1 MEVLTEVDRDRI
13 EALRTRD
20 EFFWLDLESPS
31 DADLDLLGEL
41 LGLHE
46 LAMEDTRE
54 FGQRPKLD
62 RYPDRAVL
70 LVYWT
75 AHVAQDGVGVEMVEV
90 HLHISGGFLFTV
102 RRAPGPELD
111 ALHDTLVPEG
121 TQAEEY
127 IIYVVLDTLTD
138 ALYPVIDHM
147 EERIDALEDAVLHDT
162 DRHQLTKIYRLKQ
175 EVLTLERRVASQR
188 DQFGPASEAI
198 LELPGLTH
206 GSRPYLRDIGDHLA
220 QVTQEL
226 YRQADD
232 LGALT
237 STYFNA
243 NANRLNRLAT
253 RLTVLATFFLIWTLV
268 TSFFGQNFGWLVRHV
283 DSLEA
288 FLIYDGIGLVIPTI
302 FAAVYFWRRRREWL

>member
-1 MEVLTEVDRDRI
+1 MEVLTEVDRGRI
-13 EALRTRD
+13 EALRARD
-20 EFFWLDLESPS
+20 EFFWLDLASPS
-31 DADLDLLGEL
+31 DADLDALGEL

-62 RYPDRAVL
+62 RYPDAVL

-75 AHVAQDGVGVEMVEV
+75 AHVAPDGVGVEMVEV
-90 HLHISGGFLFTV
+90 HLHISGGFLFTA
-102 RRAPGPELD
+102 RRAACGELD
-111 ALHDTLVPEG
+111 ALHGTLVPEG
-121 TQAEEY
+121 TKVEEY
-127 IIYVVLDTLTD
+127 IVYRVLDSLTD
-138 ALYPVIDHM
+138 ALYPVIDHL
-147 EERIDALEDAVLHDT
+147 EARIDALEEMVLHDT
-162 DRHQLTKIYRLKQ
+162 DRHQLTEIYRIKQ
-175 EVLTLERRVASQR
+175 QVLTVQRRLSSQR
-188 DQFGPASEAI
+188 DQFGPATEAI

-268 TSFFGQNFGWLVRHV
+268 TSFFGQNFGWLTRHIG
-283 DSLEA
+283 SLEA
-288 FLIYDGIGLVIPTI
+288 FLIYDGIGLVIPTV

>member
-1 MEVLTEVDRDRI
+1 MQVLTDVDRGRI
-13 EALRTRD
+13 QALRERD
-20 EFFWLDLESPS
+20 EYFWLDLASPS
-31 DADLDLLGEL
+31 DAELDAAGEL

-46 LAMEDTRE
+46 LALEDTRE

-62 RYPDRAVL
+62 RYEHAVL

-75 AHVAQDGVGVEMVEV
+75 AHVAADGVAMVEV
-90 HLHISGGFLFTV
+90 HLHISGGFVFTI
-102 RRAPGPELD
+102 RRLPCPELD
-111 ALHDTLVPEG
+111 QLHDMLVPEG

-127 IIYVVLDTLTD
+127 IIYRVLDSLTD
-138 ALYPVIDHM
+138 SLYPVIDHL
-147 EERIDALEDAVLHDT
+147 EERIDALEESVLRDT
-162 DRHQLTKIYRLKQ
+162 DRHQLSEIYRIKQ
-175 EVLTLERRVASQR
+175 EVLTVQRRIASQR
-188 DQFGPASEAI
+188 DQFGPAIDAI
-198 LELPGLTH
+198 LDLPGLTH

-220 QVTQEL
+220 QVTGEL

-232 LGALT
+232 LGGLT

-268 TSFFGQNFGWLVRHV
+268 TSFFGQNFGWLTRHI

-288 FLIYDGIGLVIPTI
+288 FLVYDGIGLVLPTVL
-302 FAAVYFWRRRREWL
+302 AAIYFWRRRRDWL

>member
-1 MEVLTEVDRDRI
+1 
-13 EALRTRD
+13 
-20 EFFWLDLESPS
+20 
-31 DADLDLLGEL
+31 
-41 LGLHE
+41 
-46 LAMEDTRE
+46 MEDTRE

-62 RYPDRAVL
+62 RYPEAVL

-75 AHVAQDGVGVEMVEV
+75 AHVAADGVGVEMVEV
-90 HLHISGGFLFTV
+90 HLHISGGFLFTA
-102 RRAPGPELD
+102 RRARCPELD
-111 ALHDTLVPEG
+111 VLHDTLVPEG
-121 TQAEEY
+121 TKVEEY
-127 IIYVVLDTLTD
+127 IVYRVLDSLTD

-147 EERIDALEDAVLHDT
+147 EARIDALEEMVLNDT
-162 DRHQLTKIYRLKQ
+162 DRQQLTEIYRIKQ
-175 EVLTLERRVASQR
+175 QVLTVQRRLASQR
-188 DQFGPASEAI
+188 DQFGQVTEAI
-198 LELPGLTH
+198 LDLPGLTH

-268 TSFFGQNFGWLVRHV
+268 TSFFGQNFGWVVRHI

-288 FLIYDGIGLVIPTI
+288 FLIYDGIGLVLPTI
-302 FAAVYFWRRRREWL
+302 VAAVYFWRRRREWL

>member
-1 MEVLTEVDRDRI
+1 MEVLTELDRGRI
-13 EALRTRD
+13 EALRARD
-20 EFFWLDLESPS
+20 EFFWLDLPSPS
-31 DADLDLLGEL
+31 DADLDALGEL
-41 LGLHE
+41 LALHE
-46 LAMEDTRE
+46 LALEDTRE

-62 RYPDRAVL
+62 RYVDAVL

-75 AHVAQDGVGVEMVEV
+75 AHVPPDGAGVELIEV
-90 HLHISGGFLFTV
+90 HLHISGGFLFSA
-102 RRAPGPELD
+102 RRAPCPELD
-111 ALHDTLVPEG
+111 ALHGMLVPEG

-127 IIYVVLDTLTD
+127 IVYRVLDTLTD
-138 ALYPVIDHM
+138 ALFPVIDDL
-147 EERIDALEDAVLHDT
+147 ESRIDDLEEAVLHDT
-162 DRHQLTKIYRLKQ
+162 DRRQLTDIYRLKQ
-175 EVLTLERRVASQR
+175 EVLTVERRIASQR
-188 DQFGPASEAI
+188 DQFGPATEAI
-198 LELPGLTH
+198 LDLPGLTH

-220 QVTQEL
+220 QVTGEL

-268 TSFFGQNFGWLVRHV
+268 TSFFGQNFGWLVDHV

-288 FLIYDGIGLVIPTI
+288 FLIYDGVGLLVPTI
-302 FAAVYFWRRRREWL
+302 LAAIYFWRRRRDWL